1 MAAAADEAVTVAN
14 DSFAIA
20 KLPEAL
26 SPPDADLRRR
36 LELFVRTTRNLTQSP
51 LFKTPSLSLECTPRG
66 DGTFD
71 VVCVAPVDDFGMRG
85 LLTYFRKLWQSGE
98 PAQFGR
104 LRSDLRRHVERS
116 GLPASA
122 ELAGWLDDIGKAD
135 KAARRALPDF
145 SVLEAEVGESGVL
158 RDEAVRAERIVDD
171 WVNGEVFHDDE
182 DKRRRIDWAGDPDA
196 YLFGLLSGVQE
207 LTKVYVLFAR
217 MAKAILEE
225 PSLAAA

>member
-1 MAAAADEAVTVAN
+1 M
-14 DSFAIA
+14 
-20 KLPEAL
+20 
-26 SPPDADLRRR
+26 
-36 LELFVRTTRNLTQSP
+36 
-51 LFKTPSLSLECTPRG
+51 
-66 DGTFD
+66 
-71 VVCVAPVDDFGMRG
+71 CVAPVDDFGMRG
-85 LLTYFRKLWQSGE
+85 LLSYFRKLWQSGE

-104 LRSDLRRHVERS
+104 VRSDLRRHVERS
-116 GLPASA
+116 GLPASP
-122 ELAGWLDDIGKAD
+122 ELGDWLDELGKAD

-145 SVLEAEVGESGVL
+145 SLLEAEVGDSGLL

-196 YLFGLLSGVQE
+196 YLVGLLSAVQE

-225 PSLAAA
+225 PRLADAY

>member
-1 MAAAADEAVTVAN
+1 MLD

-20 KLPEAL
+20 NL
-26 SPPDADLRRR
+26 PDALTPPSPDLRRR
-36 LELFVRTTRNLTQSP
+36 LELFVRTTRSLTQSP
-51 LFKTPSLSLECTPRG
+51 LFKSPTLSLECTPRG

-71 VVCVAPVDDFGMRG
+71 VVCIAPVDDFGMRG

-104 LRSDLRRHVERS
+104 LRRDLRRHVAS
-116 GLPASA
+116 NGLPASV
-122 ELAGWLDDIGKAD
+122 ELLGWLDDIEKAD

-145 SVLEAEVGESGVL
+145 SVLEAELDDSGVL
-158 RDEAVRAERIVDD
+158 RDEAVRAERIIDD

-196 YLFGLLSGVQE
+196 YLFGLLSAVQE
-207 LTKVYVLFAR
+207 LTKVYVLFAQ

-225 PSLAAA
+225 PRLVGP

>member
-1 MAAAADEAVTVAN
+1 MTVAN

-20 KLPEAL
+20 KLREAL

-36 LELFVRTTRNLTQSP
+36 LELFVRTTRNLTQAALRDAEP
-51 LFKTPSLSLECTPRG
+51 LARVHPAR

-122 ELAGWLDDIGKAD
+122 R
-135 KAARRALPDF
+135 ARRLA
-145 SVLEAEVGESGVL
+145 
-158 RDEAVRAERIVDD
+158 
-171 WVNGEVFHDDE
+171 
-182 DKRRRIDWAGDPDA
+182 RRHR
-196 YLFGLLSGVQE
+196 
-207 LTKVYVLFAR
+207 
-217 MAKAILEE
+217 
-225 PSLAAA
+225 